1 MRGSSLVTMF
11 RVMPSA
17 TGTSRADAGPA
28 AWRSPGEVQSSD
40 VPAWLRQLVWWMDSA
55 FAVPGTNLRIGLDPL
70 IGLLLP
76 GAGDLLGAIPSFLLL
91 SLASKL
97 GVPPVV
103 IARMVLN
110 VALDSL
116 IGAVPLLG
124 DIFDGTFHAN
134 EKNLALLERHAGPPR
149 PVRVRD
155 YLMVG
160 GAILFAACC
169 VVLPVLLVVL
179 LVKALAGG

>member
-1 MRGSSLVTMF
+1 MGAAVTGSS
-11 RVMPSA
+11 RA
-17 TGTSRADAGPA
+17 TDIGSGSWRA
-28 AWRSPGEVQSSD
+28 PGEPRASE

-55 FAVPGTNLRIGLDPL
+55 FVVPGTNLRIGLDPI

-76 GAGDLLGAIPSFLLL
+76 GAGDLIGALPSLLLL
-91 SLASKL
+91 SFASKQ

-103 IARMVLN
+103 IARMVMN

-124 DIFDGTFHAN
+124 DVFDGTFHAN
-134 EKNLALLERHAGPPR
+134 EKNLALLDRHAGPPR
-149 PVRVRD
+149 PARVRD
-155 YLMVG
+155 YLVVG
-160 GAILFAACC
+160 GAIFFASCC
-169 VVLPVLLVVL
+169 VVLPVVLVVL

>member
-1 MRGSSLVTMF
+1 M
-11 RVMPSA
+11 A
-17 TGTSRADAGPA
+17 TAAGTRIPDGDPA
-28 AWRSPGEVQSSD
+28 AWRAPGQVQASQ

-55 FAVPGTNLRIGLDPL
+55 FVVPGTKLRVGLDPL
-70 IGLLLP
+70 LGLLLP
-76 GAGDLLGAIPSFLLL
+76 GAGDLLGAIPSLLLL
-91 SLASKL
+91 SFASRQ

-110 VALDSL
+110 IALDSL

-124 DIFDGTFHAN
+124 DVFDGAFHAN

-149 PVRVRD
+149 PARVRD
-155 YLMVG
+155 YLFVG
-160 GAILFAACC
+160 GAIFFAACC
-169 VVLPVLLVVL
+169 VVLPVVLVVL